1 MLCHSCGGRCG
12 NRIARQ
18 GRARYDIDLLHKS
31 GLLRM
36 PYEYK
41 KNHWAKTYLT
51 HLSSPAILYKG
62 ITNPYHY
69 LPIAMTKP

>member
-1 MLCHSCGGRCG
+1 MVIVLLGR
-12 NRIARQ
+12 
-18 GRARYDIDLLHKS
+18 GRARPAKVIYNSLGAPVPYTLRLWCVMYIDAI
-31 GLLRM
+31 G
-36 PYEYK
+36 
-41 KNHWAKTYLT
+41 AKTYLT